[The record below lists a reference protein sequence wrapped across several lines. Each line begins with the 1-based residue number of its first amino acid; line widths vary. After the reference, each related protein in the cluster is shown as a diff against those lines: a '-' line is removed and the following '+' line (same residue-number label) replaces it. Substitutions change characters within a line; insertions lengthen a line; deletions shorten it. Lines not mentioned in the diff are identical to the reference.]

1 VRLPEFAHATAFRWT
16 LAVAGAFVMC
26 TLLLFGF
33 VYWQTAS
40 YMTSTVDGLLTDE
53 LRLLAADTPEQR
65 LEEIDERLRHDPRRI
80 RIAGLF
86 GADAHRIAGNLES
99 LPSGLVPDLPTN
111 AAVVRIDIH
120 GREMQN
126 VRLAEHPLS
135 NGEVLVIGRGIDERR
150 DRRHRQTGACARS
163 AAGVRPSGWHRPG
176 VELAC

>member
-1 VRLPEFAHATAFRWT
+1 MRLPEFAHATAFRRT

-33 VYWQTAS
+33 VYWQTAA
-40 YMTSTVDGLLTDE
+40 YMTARIDDVLTNE
-53 LRLLAADTPEQR
+53 LRLVAADTPEQ
-65 LEEIDERLRHDPRRI
+65 LLAEIDERLRHDPRRI

-86 GADAHRIAGNLES
+86 AADAHRIAGNLER
-99 LPSGLVPDLPTN
+99 LPSGLVTDLPTN

-135 NGEVLVIGRGIDERR
+135 NGEVLVIGVVSTNSPKSRTSSDGRLR
-150 DRRHRQTGACARS
+150 
-163 AAGVRPSGWHRPG
+163 
-176 VELAC
+176 

>member
-1 VRLPEFAHATAFRWT
+1 MRLPEFAHATAFHWT
-16 LAVAGAFVMC
+16 LAVAAAFVMC

-99 LPSGLVPDLPTN
+99 CRPALYRTCRPTLRSFGSIFT
-111 AAVVRIDIH
+111 AARCRTCVS
-120 GREMQN
+120 
-126 VRLAEHPLS
+126 LS
-135 NGEVLVIGRGIDERR
+135 IRCR
-150 DRRHRQTGACARS
+150 TAKFS
-163 AAGVRPSGWHRPG
+163 
-176 VELAC
+176 

>member
-1 VRLPEFAHATAFRWT
+1 MRLPEFAHATAFRWT
-16 LAVAGAFVMC
+16 LAVAAAFVMC

-53 LRLLAADTPEQR
+53 LRLLAADTPDQR

-126 VRLAEHPLS
+126 VRLAELMARP
-135 NGEVLVIGRGIDERR
+135 R
-150 DRRHRQTGACARS
+150 DRFRCHHTVTGSGDTREDALVGAG
-163 AAGVRPSGWHRPG
+163 AASSRRR
-176 VELAC
+176 